1 MGWGDWDT
9 PSHVGCPSSSLLT
22 VGSSRTAEF
31 VSVCRG
37 KLELSNSR
45 YLVAAH
51 SHQACAGVTPS
62 ARIGQVWVP
71 IPALLSYI
79 SHQDPGM
86 NHLNSVSFIFLI

>member
-1 MGWGDWDT
+1 MGWGDWDI
-9 PSHVGCPSSSLLT
+9 PSHVGCQSRSLLT

-31 VSVCRG
+31 VSVCHG

-45 YLVAAH
+45 YSVGAR
-51 SHQACAGVTPS
+51 SHQACAGVTS
-62 ARIGQVWVP
+62 ARIGQVWVH

-79 SHQDPGM
+79 SHQDPGV